1 MSEVV
6 IEEVLWEASPS
17 QVINIVS
24 FIVWS
29 WTIVIPLW
37 KYLVTKNTKYQL
49 TTQRLIIYSGVLNKT
64 TNECELFR
72 VKDITEYNPLFLR
85 FFLLGNLTL
94 KTSDLSH
101 PVINIFAVSDTSH
114 LRDTIRNLV
123 QSLRN
128 KNRVREFDDYSEH

>member
-49 TTQRLIIYSGVLNKT
+49 TTQRLIVT
-64 TNECELFR
+64 T
-72 VKDITEYNPLFLR
+72 
-85 FFLLGNLTL
+85 
-94 KTSDLSH
+94 
-101 PVINIFAVSDTSH
+101 H
-114 LRDTIRNLV
+114 LPTKKGTKIATA
-123 QSLRN
+123 
-128 KNRVREFDDYSEH
+128 